1 MGVPEKEKDIFHG
14 QTVGSRALAFDHPLL
29 ASRPNLHCQ
38 PSNYYIS
45 TMNRAVATLA
55 KRAALA
61 AGPQV
66 RLFII

>member
-1 MGVPEKEKDIFHG
+1 LPCFSNCNGKIE
-14 QTVGSRALAFDHPLL
+14 ALHVVITQL
-29 ASRPNLHCQ
+29 
-38 PSNYYIS
+38 

-66 RLFII
+66 RHIFSSYGGIYFIMDGS